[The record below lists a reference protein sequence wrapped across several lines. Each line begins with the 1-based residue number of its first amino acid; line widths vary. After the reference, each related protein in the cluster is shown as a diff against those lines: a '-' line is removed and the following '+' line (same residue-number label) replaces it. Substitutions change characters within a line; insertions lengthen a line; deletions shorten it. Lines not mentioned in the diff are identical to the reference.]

1 MLLIHGFGASAYHWR
16 YTIPELAKTHRVFAI
31 DLLGF
36 GWSDKPLVEYSKYEV
51 WPEQLAAFV
60 KEVGSTKVSGCA
72 ARCLHALKHSNNKSF
87 SAFFPPG
94 PLGISD
100 KVLI

>member
-1 MLLIHGFGASAYHWR
+1 MYAQQACVRGCVLPCSGDTGPPVLLIHGFGASAYHWR
-16 YTIPELAKTHRVFAI
+16 YTIPELAKTHRVYAI

-60 KEVGSTKVSGCA
+60 KEVGNAPATCPA
-72 ARCLHALKHSNNKSF
+72 ATCL
-87 SAFFPPG
+87 
-94 PLGISD
+94 
-100 KVLI
+100 

>member
-16 YTIPELAKTHRVFAI
+16 YTIPELAKTHRVYAI

-60 KEVGSTKVSGCA
+60 KEVGNAPATCPA
-72 ARCLHALKHSNNKSF
+72 ATCL
-87 SAFFPPG
+87 
-94 PLGISD
+94 
-100 KVLI
+100 